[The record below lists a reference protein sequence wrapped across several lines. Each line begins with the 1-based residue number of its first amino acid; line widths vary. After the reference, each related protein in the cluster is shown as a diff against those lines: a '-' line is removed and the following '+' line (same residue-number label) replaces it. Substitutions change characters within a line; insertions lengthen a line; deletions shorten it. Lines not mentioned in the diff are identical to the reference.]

1 MNRGSQLDNIYAMV
15 IIVIA
20 VLTLVITNFVVSSAT
35 TQFQDNTQ
43 MSNETI
49 NATVGKVSESFG
61 LIDSLVPLLFIGS
74 GLGAAVLAY
83 RAPSHPVY
91 AFASV
96 LLIVIMLVFAGWLG
110 NMYESVVTD
119 SVLSGSAASFGFT
132 GFVMGNLFK
141 LSLGMGFLVLIA
153 GYLGVRRS
161 QP

>member
-1 MNRGSQLDNIYAMV
+1 MDRGSQLDNIYALVFITV
-15 IIVIA
+15 I
-20 VLTLVITNFVVSSAT
+20 VLVLVISNFLVGSVT
-35 TQFQDNTQ
+35 TSFREDTS

-49 NATVGKVSESFG
+49 NSTVGQVSEAYG
-61 LIDSLVPLLFIGS
+61 LINTMIPLLFIGS

-96 LLIVIMLVFAGWLG
+96 LMIVIMLVFAGWLG
-110 NMYESVVTD
+110 NMYESLVSD
-119 SVLSGSAASFGFT
+119 SVLSVSAAELGFA

-141 LSLGMGFLVLIA
+141 LTLGFGFLVLIA
-153 GYLGVRRS
+153 GYLGVRGD